1 MARRKKARKF
11 GANRN
16 FGRRSVKLNLVLT
29 PGVPIDYKDL
39 DLIKKCVGSQGQI
52 LSRRRT
58 DLNAKR
64 QRELKQA
71 IKRARHLALLTF
83 VG

>member
-1 MARRKKARKF
+1 MRGRKGGGGARGFNRKPQKVIL
-11 GANRN
+11 GV
-16 FGRRSVKLNLVLT
+16 RRDE
-29 PGVPIDYKDL
+29 PIDYKDV
-39 DLIKKCVGSQGQI
+39 DLMKKCVGSQGQI

-58 DLNAKR
+58 SLGAKR

-71 IKRARHLALLTF
+71 VKRARHIAILPF

>member
-1 MARRKKARKF
+1 MPGKKRGGGGRGPSRKLPKA
-11 GANRN
+11 
-16 FGRRSVKLNLVLT
+16 NLGLKRDQ
-29 PGVPIDYKDL
+29 PIDYKNVEL
-39 DLIKKCVGSQGQI
+39 MQKCVGSQGQI

-58 DLNAKR
+58 TLNAQR

-71 IKRARHLALLTF
+71 VKRARHIAILPF

>member
-1 MARRKKARKF
+1 MRGSKGKRAGR
-11 GANRN
+11 G
-16 FGRRSVKLNLVLT
+16 FGRKIPKVYLNIKRED
-29 PGVPIDYKDL
+29 PIDYKDVEL
-39 DLIKKCVGSQGQI
+39 MQKCIGSQGQI

-58 DLNAKR
+58 TLNAQR

-71 IKRARHLALLTF
+71 VKRARHVAILPF